1 MTSMRVLH
9 RDPLRLRA
17 RCEGEDDLW
26 TLARFLRPGQAFA
39 MLGER
44 RDASTGGQEG
54 GRAKAA
60 ERRTMWIVLEVLNVE
75 HHAFAET
82 LRVHGLIREAPMDHG
97 QHHTHVVDV
106 GDEVEVT
113 SQTPFRDVDL
123 QLIAEAEAAGQRP
136 RVALLV
142 VEHDEVILYT
152 VAQRG
157 LREGMTWT
165 MRGGGKRGGDLRAAA
180 SVEEAFLSGTASE
193 VAATLAGDVPVVVAG
208 PGHAKDR
215 MASVLG
221 AVAPSLHLTV
231 VATSIGGRA
240 AANEVLREGLAGDVL
255 ADHALIRETNLV
267 EEALTRMQVGGAV
280 AYGREHL
287 EKAINDGAVETLVVL
302 ADLLRGSEEPR
313 WSRLCASVAEFG
325 GAVVQCSVDHDAGA
339 QLDGLGGAVA
349 LTRYKV

>member
-1 MTSMRVLH
+1 MRVLH
-9 RDPLRLRA
+9 RDPQRLRA

-26 TLARFLRPGQAFA
+26 TLARFLRPGQSFA

-60 ERRTMWIVLEVLNVE
+60 ERRTMWIVLDVLSVE
-75 HHAFAET
+75 HHAFADAV
-82 LRVHGLIREAPMDHG
+82 RVHGTIREAPMDHG
-97 QHHTHVVDV
+97 QHHTHVVEV

-113 SQTPFRDVDL
+113 SQTPFVDVDV

-180 SVEEAFLSGTASE
+180 GVEEAFLNGTADE
-193 VAATLAGDVPVVVAG
+193 VAAALQGDVPVVIAG

-215 MASVLG
+215 MATVLG
-221 AVAPSLHLTV
+221 VVAPRLHLTV

-240 AANEVLREGLAGDVL
+240 AANEVLREGLAGEVL
-255 ADHALIRETNLV
+255 ADHALIRETALV
-267 EEALTRMQVGGAV
+267 EEALTRMQVDGAV
-280 AYGREHL
+280 AYGRAHL
-287 EKAINDGAVETLVVL
+287 EKAVTEGAVETLIVL
-302 ADLLRGSEEPR
+302 ADLLRGDDEAH

-325 GAVVQCSVDHDAGA
+325 GDVVQCSVDHDAGA
-339 QLDGLGGAVA
+339 QLDGLGGAIA
-349 LTRYKV
+349 LMRYKV